1 MLKRITS
8 GFLDIRKGEMFLTLL
23 MFLYYYLILVTYY
36 LLKPARDSLF
46 LVKLGAAQLPLVF
59 ILTALIIAPI
69 TTIYARASRTFKLSH
84 LIYITSI
91 ILIVN
96 LVALRWMLDLESS
109 WVFYVFYIWVSIYGA
124 LTASQYWLFANAVY
138 DPAQG
143 KRLFAFLNL
152 GGILG
157 ALTGGEVTSL
167 IVSRFGVATED
178 LLYFCMVFIAA
189 FTLIVW
195 LVWRWVLK
203 GRREAGAPK
212 RPARREE
219 AKEKLTDMFSMIRRS
234 RHLAYLV
241 GIIGLTMA
249 TASFVDYQF
258 KTISVDAF
266 PEKQALTS
274 FLGTFYGRLSLVS
287 LVLQVVFSYRLL
299 RVLGVT
305 GIVMFLPMG
314 LLFGSVTMFIFPGLV
329 AAILL
334 RGADGAFKYSLDKTG
349 RELLYLPIPLQVK
362 KRTKVFIDMFVDRWS
377 RGMAGGALLLCTV
390 VFGFTVRQL
399 SLVVV
404 GLLAVW
410 ITLVILI
417 RKQYVNAFRDALARR
432 EIDASQL
439 TVNITDAATVQ
450 TLRDALASENERE
463 IVYALD
469 LLSEA
474 RDKSLAAD
482 LEPLLSFASGQ
493 VRLKSIQLLSRL
505 APDTVRAR
513 AEALV
518 RDEDPEVRLAAI
530 GLIDEY
536 DGPDAV
542 APFVSAANVDDDP
555 RVTASE
561 LRFMVEKTH
570 DIDPDRAARLLE
582 SSRALPS
589 GSGEGVRVELAR
601 AAGALGTSGPAAKI
615 RGIIDPLLKD
625 DSDRVVAE
633 AIESIGETRLRVYI
647 PTLIEYLLDRRRR
660 RHARDALVEF
670 GDGIVGT
677 LSDILGDNRTPLA
690 VRRYMPV
697 VLERIPTQKSVEALV
712 SNLTGL
718 DTSLRFRV
726 VKALNKLKHRYPD
739 LRIEERRIN
748 DAFVEETRI
757 YYEILQIASLQES
770 GGRSDGDAL
779 LIRALDERLTL
790 NLERVFRLLGL
801 SYPPR
806 DIYHAYLGIVGSDKN
821 QHASAIE
828 FLDNVVGRNVKKYLF
843 PIVDRVSE
851 SVAISRG
858 VELFGLEVRTT
869 DDALLK
875 LIEGDDAWL
884 KTCALFC
891 AKDSNAEEVRNA
903 IRAAASDPDPVVR
916 ETAQLA
922 LGRIG

>member
-8 GFLDIRKGEMFLTLL
+8 VFLDIRKGEAFLTLL

-59 ILTALIIAPI
+59 ILTAFIIAPI
-69 TTIYARASRTFKLSH
+69 TTLYARASRTLKLSN
-84 LIYITSI
+84 LIYITSV

-96 LVALRWMLDLESS
+96 LLALRWMLELESS

-167 IVSRFGVATED
+167 IVRRFGVATED
-178 LLYFCMVFIAA
+178 LLYFCIVFVAA
-189 FTLIVW
+189 FTVIVW
-195 LVWRWVLK
+195 LVWRRVLK

-212 RPARREE
+212 RTAGREE
-219 AKEKLTDMFSMIRRS
+219 TKEKLTEMFSMIRRS

-249 TASFVDYQF
+249 TASFVDFQF
-258 KTISVDAF
+258 KTISVGHF

-305 GIVMFLPMG
+305 GIVMFLPLG
-314 LLFGSVTMFIFPGLV
+314 LLFGSTAMFIFPGLV

-349 RELLYLPIPLQVK
+349 RELLFLPIPLEVK

-377 RGMAGGALLLCTV
+377 RGMAGGALLLFTV
-390 VFGFTVRQL
+390 VLGFSVRQL
-399 SLVVV
+399 SLVVI
-404 GLLAVW
+404 GLIVVW
-410 ITLVILI
+410 VILVILI
-417 RKQYVNAFRDALARR
+417 RKQYINAFRDALNRR
-432 EIDASQL
+432 EIDVSQL

-450 TLRDALASENERE
+450 TLRESLASDNERE
-463 IVYALD
+463 VVYALD
-469 LLSEA
+469 LLSDA
-474 RDKSLAAD
+474 RDKSLAGD
-482 LEPLLSFASGQ
+482 LEPLLGFPSGQ
-493 VRLKSIQLLSRL
+493 VRLKSMQLLSRL

-513 AEALV
+513 ADVLV
-518 RDEDPEVRLAAI
+518 RDEDPAVRLAAI
-530 GLIDEY
+530 ELIDEN
-536 DGPDAV
+536 DGSDAV
-542 APFVSAANVDDDP
+542 APFMRAANADDDP
-555 RVTASE
+555 RIAASE
-561 LRFMVEKTH
+561 LRYMAEKSH
-570 DIDPDRAARLLE
+570 SIDSDRAARLLE
-582 SSRALPS
+582 RSRAHPS
-589 GSGEGVRVELAR
+589 GEDVRVELAR
-601 AAGALGTSGPAAKI
+601 AAGALGAAGPASKI
-615 RGIIDPLLKD
+615 RGIVDELLED
-625 DSDRVVAE
+625 DSDRVVAQ
-633 AIESIGETRLRVYI
+633 AIASIGRTHLRVYI

-660 RHARDALVEF
+660 PHARDALVEF

-677 LSDILGDNRTPLA
+677 LSDILGDDRTPLA
-690 VRRYMPV
+690 VRRYIPV
-697 VLERIPTQKSVEALV
+697 VLARIPTQKSVEALV

-739 LRIEERRIN
+739 LKIEERRI
-748 DAFVEETRI
+748 DEAFVEETRI
-757 YYEILQIASLQES
+757 YYEILQIASLQKS
-770 GGRSDGDAL
+770 GGRSDADAL
-779 LIRALDERLTL
+779 LVRALDERLTL

-806 DIYHAYLGIVGSDKN
+806 DIYNAYLGIVGTDKN
-821 QHASAIE
+821 KHASAIE

-851 SVAISRG
+851 SAAISRG
-858 VELFGLEVRTT
+858 VELFRLEVRTT

-875 LIEGDDAWL
+875 LITGDDAWL

-891 AKDSNAEEVRNA
+891 AKETHAGKVRDA
-903 IRAAASDPDPVVR
+903 VRAASSDPDPVVR
-916 ETAQLA
+916 ETALLV
-922 LGRIG
+922 LGRMG